1 MNDDLQTLVRELE
14 TSRVALRVNTRH
26 LKEEANPVH
35 RFHRSWLRH
44 RWTWIGA
51 GAGAAGLVAL
61 LLFRRKP
68 QPPPVPRGYVVVAPA
83 PKQGWLLPILKL
95 ALVAA
100 KPLATALMKKAAMRN
115 GASH

>member
-14 TSRVALRVNTRH
+14 TSRVALRVNTRA

-35 RFHRSWLRH
+35 RFQRSWHDH
-44 RWTWIGA
+44 RWAWIGA
-51 GAGAAGLVAL
+51 GAGAAGLLAL

-68 QPPPVPRGYVVVAPA
+68 APPPVPRGYVVVAPA
-83 PKQGWLLPILKL
+83 PKQGWFFPLLKF

-100 KPLATALMKKAAMRN
+100 KPLATAIMKKAATRN
-115 GASH
+115 GTSH